1 MKLKPLLILAAAVL
15 VATGCPRKATPA
27 IEFDSSEATSRITT
41 TGGDIAGYVENGVY
55 IYKGIPYGKAERF
68 MPAESVTWEGVR
80 SCRAYGPTCPQGAR
94 TGWYNDEQAFSSAWN
109 DGFPDE
115 EALLAWMERTP

>member
-1 MKLKPLLILAAAVL
+1 MKKRLILLLATALLLASCNNKKAV
-15 VATGCPRKATPA
+15 PA
-27 IEFDSSEATSRITT
+27 ILFDSSEATSRVST
-41 TGGDIAGYVENGVY
+41 TGGDIAGYVENDVY

-68 MPAESVTWEGVR
+68 MPAESVSWEGVR

-115 EALLAWMERTP
+115 D